1 MEPIF
6 NHLPHYLDSENRF
19 YVPTALDVDE
29 SEECESDMI
38 REMKNNGDLLRLLFE
53 YNHLIASKAETSF
66 TFNTKF
72 TNSADFDNKQA
83 TEKLESNITK
93 SLCISVI
100 TKDDAEGR
108 LNDKAT
114 H

>member
-1 MEPIF
+1 
-6 NHLPHYLDSENRF
+6 
-19 YVPTALDVDE
+19 
-29 SEECESDMI
+29 MI

-53 YNHLIASKAETSF
+53 YNHLIASKAEASF

-72 TNSADFDNKQA
+72 TNSDDFDNKPA
-83 TEKLESNITK
+83 TEKLESNIIK

-100 TKDDAEGR
+100 KKEDAEDR
-108 LNDKAT
+108 LNDKTT